1 MEIDFDALL
10 AGFRDAKEE
19 KTFKKKAVSD
29 YVMSRI
35 YEPLLRNEEV
45 LYANLDFTRF
55 DADDLWELM
64 RLLEDSMKMTW
75 KLADLNRVF
84 CQAKPASVGCRAFC

>member
-1 MEIDFDALL
+1 MEVDFDSLL
-10 AGFRDAKEE
+10 ASFRDAKEE
-19 KTFKKKAVSD
+19 KTFTEKAVSD

-55 DADDLWELM
+55 DADDLWDLAE
-64 RLLEDSMKMTW
+64 RLEDGWRMTS
-75 KLADLNRVF
+75 KLACMNRVF
-84 CQAKPASVGCRAFC
+84 CDAEPVSVGCRAFC

>member
-1 MEIDFDALL
+1 MEVDFEALL
-10 AGFRDAKEE
+10 ANFRDAKEE
-19 KTFKKKAVSD
+19 QTFPKKAVSD

-55 DADDLWELM
+55 DADDLLELM
-64 RLLEDSMKMTW
+64 GLLDDSVRMAW

>member
-1 MEIDFDALL
+1 MEVDFEALL
-10 AGFRDAKEE
+10 ANFRDAKEE
-19 KTFKKKAVSD
+19 KTFPKKAVSD

-35 YEPLLRNEEV
+35 YEPLLRNEEI

-84 CQAKPASVGCRAFC
+84 CQAKPTSVGYRAFC